1 MVSRSGNNSRQC
13 TNPCITNPCNSE
25 TVSTTSKYLFPAVEK
40 ANGHMAMVQVTNKKD
55 ETIHWMRLD
64 PGFAA
69 LFLLYRYRCWKCQFC
84 NTITSPIP
92 NTISAG
98 GST

>member
-1 MVSRSGNNSRQC
+1 
-13 TNPCITNPCNSE
+13 
-25 TVSTTSKYLFPAVEK
+25 
-40 ANGHMAMVQVTNKKD
+40 MAMVQVTNKKD

-98 GST
+98 GSTLESSSNHYTNEHANADSPADTDATASSHANIPSKSGHQ